1 MANIVKR
8 SLLWVAGGA
17 MLAGLTWGIQSGTI
31 AQAQN
36 EDDPGKAI
44 RCANRLSIS
53 LLGNAAQGELLSSA
67 DPQASVDR
75 LLEDPIF
82 VERFSRYINSKMN
95 EAPGAVA
102 IEDSAYYL
110 MKHVLQN
117 KLPWKDFFTGTFD
130 LTATGQGAA
139 ATVNVV
145 QNPNGIGYFRN
156 RAWME
161 RYAGNELTGL
171 RLNAAY
177 RIPHNIVGLELLAT
191 TNAPGADVSASGRA
205 APACKGCHFEGWYA
219 LDKTSAI
226 LGRVQRSGPNNATVT
241 FLPSDGTPKEVLGGQ
256 MLKDDKDLINALVSS
271 EQHLVHSCRL
281 AFGYLYGRH
290 ENACEGEVFDA
301 CVDALKATG
310 KIQAGL
316 GAIAKD
322 ESFCQ

>member
-17 MLAGLTWGIQSGTI
+17 MLAGLTWGIQSGTV

-36 EDDPGKAI
+36 EADAGKAV
-44 RCANRLSIS
+44 RCANRISIAF
-53 LLGNAAQGELLSSA
+53 LGNAAQGELLSSS

-75 LLEDPIF
+75 LLEDPVFI
-82 VERFSRYINSKMN
+82 ERFSRYINSQMN
-95 EAPGAVA
+95 DAPGAIA

-110 MKHVLQN
+110 SKHVLQN
-117 KLPWKDFFTGTFD
+117 KLPWKDLFTGAFD
-130 LTATGQGAA
+130 FTATGTGAA
-139 ATVNVV
+139 ATVNVT

-156 RAWME
+156 KAWME

-177 RIPHNIVGLELLAT
+177 RIPHNVVGLKLLAT
-191 TNAPGADVSASGRA
+191 TNAPGADVSASGRS
-205 APACKGCHFEGWYA
+205 APACKGCHYDGWYA

-226 LGRVQRSGPNNATVT
+226 LGRVQRAANGTIT
-241 FLPSDGTPKEVLGGQ
+241 FQPSDGTAKDVLGGQ
-256 MLKDDKDLINALVSS
+256 MLKDDKELVNALVSS

-281 AFGYLYGRH
+281 AFGYLYGRN
-290 ENACEGEVFDA
+290 ENACEAEVFDA
-301 CVDALKATG
+301 CVDALKSSG
-310 KIQAGL
+310 KIQAAL

-322 ESFCQ
+322 ETFCQ